1 MKNGKY
7 GIKNQIKNQ
16 IKKYARCESEP
27 ATFRKYC
34 TKLPFLP
41 YNQVAKKWKM
51 GSMVKNQ
58 IKKYARCESEPATF
72 RFAVWCSTDW
82 ANHTSAVA
90 SQKHVP

>member
-7 GIKNQIKNQ
+7 GIKNQI
-16 IKKYARCESEP
+16 
-27 ATFRKYC
+27 
-34 TKLPFLP
+34 
-41 YNQVAKKWKM
+41 
-51 GSMVKNQ
+51 KNQ